1 MTEHIQYAKRLS
13 TWYRGGVRAFL
24 SEVANDRIDQLDQ
37 EFTRLSSLGELMHR
51 PMPVCF
57 LGAAGVGKSTLI
69 NALVAG
75 RDVILPAGGVGPLTA
90 EATRVSYSRERRFR
104 VRYQPPGKLNRLL
117 FVLERAHEK
126 DHQREGGTTAL
137 LQRPTA
143 SSAVASVDQDL
154 DDEPW
159 DESISDGEATQRADR
174 VRALSRQAA
183 HLIRGDQYATLD
195 RGYVLDRL
203 RDCLGAERR
212 WGTSPLPDDASRT
225 AKIREVLERARNEE
239 GRVEFTSNGGESM
252 FRAELELHA
261 AGHLAPLVRSID
273 VGWDTALLE
282 TGIELVDLP
291 GVGVANDEFRRVT
304 AHWIRQARGVVL
316 VVDRAG
322 MTEASAELLRSSGF
336 LSSLLHQ
343 SGDPEDVNA
352 TLIVAV
358 AKLDATAEDARNSEK
373 MMRPSSVRPWIAHF
387 DEACARAEIMVREQL
402 AVELQKVGEQGGE
415 STREERAL
423 VVNRVL
429 EGLQVHA
436 VVAPQYRKLLAAD
449 EDDPPRIKT
458 PEQSRIPAL
467 SCALGR
473 LVAERNQ
480 RIDVRI
486 QLLARNLGQR
496 VGGLLELTQAKAEQ
510 EGTERREKAERV
522 RVSAET
528 FAAPLKKEIIN
539 KQGEFREF
547 LRSTI
552 PLQIQAR
559 VDAAAEAARADI
571 GKHLRKYQNYHW
583 GTLRAAI
590 RRGGAYQG
598 SRNVD
603 LPADLALL
611 FEEPVAIA
619 WSKHILKELRGRTRA
634 MGLEYVS
641 ILGDMVEWGRRQGDD
656 LDPKILEAMHRELQA
671 QMEGMNGLGR
681 DAIDE
686 LRNKVK
692 QSLYERVEVRIRL
705 RCEAFVRDGGD
716 RGSGV
721 KVRILELLSQLG
733 DIAVDAARPIAVDV
747 LRGEY
752 APVESEIRRAFDK
765 YSNPVE
771 AALGA
776 LIGDDTIGVQKKT
789 AERQLELA
797 ARARKCLETRPIQS
811 AFGAEAAQ

>member
-1 MTEHIQYAKRLS
+1 MSEYTQFAKGLS
-13 TWYRGGVRAFL
+13 TWYRGGVREFL
-24 SEVANDRIDQLDQ
+24 SEVANDRIEQLDQ
-37 EFTRLSSLGELMHR
+37 EFTRLGVLGELSHR
-51 PMPVCF
+51 SMPVCF

-90 EATRVSYSRERRFR
+90 EATRVCYARERQFR
-104 VRYQPPGKLNRLL
+104 VTYQPPGKLNRLL

-126 DHQREGGTTAL
+126 DPLREGDSSEPGSRAATASKTAL
-137 LQRPTA
+137 A
-143 SSAVASVDQDL
+143 AQDL
-154 DDEPW
+154 DE
-159 DESISDGEATQRADR
+159 EAWNDSAGDAENSQQADR
-174 VRALSRQAA
+174 LSVLSRQAV
-183 HLIRGDQYATLD
+183 HLIRGDQYTTLD

-212 WGTSPLPDDASRT
+212 WGTIPLPEDATRV
-225 AKIREVLERARNEE
+225 AKVKEILERARTEE
-239 GRVEFTSNGGESM
+239 GRFEFTSKGSESI

-273 VGWDTALLE
+273 VGWDTELLA
-282 TGIELVDLP
+282 TGVELIDLP

-343 SGDPEDVNA
+343 SGDPEDLNA

-358 AKLDATAEDARNSEK
+358 AKLDATADDARAKEK
-373 MMRPSSVRPWIAHF
+373 IMSPGAVRPWIAHF
-387 DEACARAEIMVREQL
+387 DEACARADLMVREQL

-415 STREERAL
+415 STREERA
-423 VVNRVL
+423 VVVQRVL
-429 EGLQVHA
+429 EGLQVHP

-449 EDDPPRIKT
+449 DDDLPRIKT
-458 PEQSRIPAL
+458 VEQSRIPAL
-467 SCALGR
+467 SKALGQ
-473 LVAERNQ
+473 LVAERNERVQ
-480 RIDVRI
+480 ARV
-486 QLLARNLGQR
+486 QLLTKNIGQR
-496 VGGLLELTQAKAEQ
+496 VVGLLELTQAKAEH
-510 EGTERREKAERV
+510 EGTQKREKADRV
-522 RVSAET
+522 RRSAET
-528 FAAPLKKEIIN
+528 FAEPLRKEIIN

-571 GKHLRKYQNYHW
+571 GKHLRKYQKYHW
-583 GTLRAAI
+583 GTLRAAV

-598 SRNVD
+598 ARNVD

-619 WSKHILKELRGRTRA
+619 WSKHVLKELRTRTRA
-634 MGLEYVS
+634 MGREYVS
-641 ILGDMVEWGRRQGDD
+641 ILGDMVDWGRRQGDD
-656 LDPKILEAMHRELQA
+656 LDPKVLEAMHRELQA
-671 QMEGMNGLGR
+671 QMEGMDSLGR
-681 DAIDE
+681 EAIDE

-692 QSLYERVEVRIRL
+692 HNLYERVEGQIRL

-716 RGSGV
+716 RGGGV
-721 KVRILELLSQLG
+721 KNRILELLSQLG
-733 DIAVDAARPIAVDV
+733 DIVVDAARPVAVDV
-747 LRGEY
+747 LKSEY
-752 APVESEIRRAFDK
+752 APVEAEIRRAFEK

-771 AALGA
+771 AALKA
-776 LIGDDTIGVQKKT
+776 IIGDDAIGVQKKT

-797 ARARKCLETRPIQS
+797 ARARKFLENRPVPAS
-811 AFGAEAAQ
+811 LSAEAAQ